1 MNKKYLAIALCT
13 LAVTAC
19 SDRGEVDENVIVNE
33 QVLGNNSTSDG
44 ILGEMDTS
52 DASTTLE
59 DTVDGTDADT
69 TAAPDENSGSVTD
82 DTDTITDPSTGPD
95 GSVSADDTST
105 DTEAGTE
112 DTDSQTS
119 GTGDDSVADTPIAD
133 IPAEDVP
140 VVTTGTQVILPS
152 DCSVETGSDGR
163 GYCISASTGNRLFAL
178 NADDTLRWTTILPDS
193 NSDSAPVIVPGDELF
208 LIRSDGSGAAALTSL
223 DNGGN
228 IRYEALL
235 TGDFNTIVEGVFEQ
249 PNLFL
254 HVKNSAGNSSILQI
268 DAATG
273 RQNRVRDF
281 AGHNL
286 TDFAVEEFNAN
297 RVLAVTLNGVV
308 NYLTQDELIDFNRI
322 FSLDP
327 SNFGERFPTHVENL
341 RGSYTGEFI
350 SLLRNAVNLVDVTS
364 AETEVACSAGGSIN
378 LLPEN
383 SFISDQQFT
392 RAYEFSDCDIEGTIS
407 NGTLIHSL
415 FEIDTIAGRNGSESL
430 QMDNLSLTKENTSGE
445 GAVFVEEKA
454 LSATIKNVYVFNGGE
469 LSAERVLEVNNYSH
483 TFDDANV
490 LSIAGASYTRVIDT
504 QGEDSPADG
513 FRLTESGSMRSVTDR
528 DSTVVVEIIRPLV
541 YLNSDSPVSVST
553 LDDAPLSGMV
563 DLQAADSSTLSVD
576 ASRAGVNQQ
585 NYTLTQ
591 RGTEI
596 TIDDIWM
603 VAPVNT
609 GLSILN

>member
-33 QVLGNNSTSDG
+33 QVLGNNSTLDG